1 MANKG
6 GIRGAISYLLNKGFV
21 LTRMADSFAIANGGA
36 AFYRNRANTYI
47 KQGMS
52 QKEAEAKAFQDFR
65 EISEESQQSSR
76 PDRISMQQAS
86 PMGRVVLAFGNT
98 PMQYTRIMKRSA
110 QNLAAGRGDWKTNIS
125 KIAYYGAIQNF
136 MFNALQKALF
146 AIALDEEEDEEEANK
161 KYTSVVEGMADSIIR
176 GTGVYGAA
184 VVTAK
189 NVAIDIAR
197 RAGRARPKFQDS
209 AWKLLT
215 LSPPISSKVS
225 KIRSALYSLDYEL
238 DEMKEAG
245 VSLDNPAYMAA
256 ANVISASTNI
266 PIDRALRIID
276 NYRTAVA
283 EDTELWQR
291 IALILGWSSWEI
303 GVEDNDKEQK
313 KESKSIEQ
321 QAKDRLKKHL
331 EKFKRK

>member
-1 MANKG
+1 
-6 GIRGAISYLLNKGFV
+6 
-21 LTRMADSFAIANGGA
+21 
-36 AFYRNRANTYI
+36 
-47 KQGMS
+47 
-52 QKEAEAKAFQDFR
+52 
-65 EISEESQQSSR
+65 
-76 PDRISMQQAS
+76 
-86 PMGRVVLAFGNT
+86 
-98 PMQYTRIMKRSA
+98 
-110 QNLAAGRGDWKTNIS
+110 
-125 KIAYYGAIQNF
+125 
-136 MFNALQKALF
+136 
-146 AIALDEEEDEEEANK
+146 
-161 KYTSVVEGMADSIIR
+161 
-176 GTGVYGAA
+176 
-184 VVTAK
+184 
-189 NVAIDIAR
+189 
-197 RAGRARPKFQDS
+197 
-209 AWKLLT
+209 
-215 LSPPISSKVS
+215 
-225 KIRSALYSLDYEL
+225 
-238 DEMKEAG
+238 MKEAG